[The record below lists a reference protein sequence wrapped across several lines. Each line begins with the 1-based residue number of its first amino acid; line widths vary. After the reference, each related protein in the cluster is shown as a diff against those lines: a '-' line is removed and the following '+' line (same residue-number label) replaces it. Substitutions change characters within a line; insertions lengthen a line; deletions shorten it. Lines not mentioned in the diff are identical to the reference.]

1 MYKKLLCRKEKW
13 RKILKDL
20 FLIEH
25 ILKTGSMRFV
35 DSMRNE
41 TSKIRNL
48 NNFSYIDENRAD
60 KGETSKNNF
69 I

>member
-1 MYKKLLCRKEKW
+1 
-13 RKILKDL
+13 
-20 FLIEH
+20 
-25 ILKTGSMRFV
+25 MRFA

-48 NNFSYIDENRAD
+48 NNFSYIDENRSD

>member
-1 MYKKLLCRKEKW
+1 
-13 RKILKDL
+13 
-20 FLIEH
+20 
-25 ILKTGSMRFV
+25 MRFA